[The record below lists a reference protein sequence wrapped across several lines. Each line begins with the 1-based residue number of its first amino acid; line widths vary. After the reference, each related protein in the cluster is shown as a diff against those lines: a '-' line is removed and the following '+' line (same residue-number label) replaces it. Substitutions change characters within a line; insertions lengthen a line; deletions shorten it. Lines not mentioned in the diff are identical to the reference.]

1 MRIKVALDELINN
14 PLKILE
20 IYDGKAKD
28 IRLQY
33 KSVNQLKE
41 EKGDE

>member
-1 MRIKVALDELINN
+1 MRIKVVLDELINN

-20 IYDGKAKD
+20 MYDGKAKD

-33 KSVNQLKE
+33 KSVKQLKE
-41 EKGDE
+41 EKENE